1 MMGSPYHLVNDP
13 KKDMS
18 LPSKRFTKL
27 ETAGKSFG
35 EEIFES
41 GIRVRE
47 EIQARSLPSAVLRLY
62 ADSHSEPGS
71 EEVAEQAAG
80 GPALA
85 LSVTDATRPVIQ
97 SQAVKKWQN
106 RLLEARH
113 LHFSKNM
120 YFIL

>member
-1 MMGSPYHLVNDP
+1 MYSNTR
-13 KKDMS
+13 
-18 LPSKRFTKL
+18 PSRPSGKCFTTL
-27 ETAGKSFG
+27 ETAGKKYFS

-47 EIQARSLPSAVLRLY
+47 EIQARSLPAAVLRLY
-62 ADSHSEPGS
+62 ADSHSEPRS

-85 LSVTDATRPVIQ
+85 LSVTDSTQTVIQ

-113 LHFSKNM
+113 LHFQ
-120 YFIL
+120 